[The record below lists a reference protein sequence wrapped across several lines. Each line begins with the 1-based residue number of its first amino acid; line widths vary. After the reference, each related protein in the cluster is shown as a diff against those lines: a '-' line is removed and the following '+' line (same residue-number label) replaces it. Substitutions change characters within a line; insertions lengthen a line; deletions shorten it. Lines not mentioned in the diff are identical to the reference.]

1 MRRTRW
7 IRNATGILLAACTV
21 TYGCVQV
28 GRVRTTVDVRALL
41 PPDVRAGDY
50 LLPAGTPEALR
61 RSEPLAVQ
69 LPAAVREGDLE
80 AVGFRFAMGF
90 THVHGQ
96 AAAGVKLYAA
106 SRPEDVFSSAPL
118 AELHGA
124 LEPGLERRLAR
135 EVEASERLLE
145 LVRAGALYCATE
157 VRWRATA
164 TEDITG
170 QYEITQLELTLV
182 TGGGSMLGSTGS
194 PQPRPA
200 DALEDVR

>member
-1 MRRTRW
+1 MRRAGW
-7 IRNATGILLAACTV
+7 SRNTTWMLLAASAA

-28 GRVRTTVDVRALL
+28 GRVRTTVDVRAMLA
-41 PPDVRAGDY
+41 PEVRAGDY
-50 LLPAGTPEALR
+50 LVPAGTPEVVR

-69 LPAAVREGDLE
+69 LPTAVRDGEIE

-90 THVHGQ
+90 AHVYGHAG
-96 AAAGVKLYAA
+96 AGVKLYAA
-106 SRPEDVFSSAPL
+106 RRPADVFSSVPL
-118 AELHGA
+118 VELHGR

-145 LVRAGALYCATE
+145 LVRGGELYCATE
-157 VRWRATA
+157 VRWQASA

-170 QYEITQLELTLV
+170 RYEIAQLELTLV
-182 TGGGSMLGSTGS
+182 TGGGSMLGSAAP
-194 PQPRPA
+194 PQPQIK